1 MYGFGDPETWGG
13 RSYEQSCYEIAY
25 EKTDEEQ
32 CAKLKEAL
40 RDFPD
45 EFIDLIIES
54 DAWHNHIEGLVT
66 ERE

>member
-1 MYGFGDPETWGG
+1 MYGFGDSATWGG
-13 RSYEQSCYEIAY
+13 RSYEPSRYELAY
-25 EKTDEEQ
+25 EKMDEEQ
-32 CAKLKEAL
+32 SAKLKEAL

-54 DAWHNHIEGLVT
+54 DAWVDHINGLVT